1 MKSTDSTLTHEQAL
15 IISEFAEISERL
27 MQFDDGKVSQNK
39 KTIWELLDEIL
50 DDYRKLLSKYKIIE
64 AQLID
69 VKVKY
74 AEAEEVKER
83 LLFEIENRDSF
94 DSKLSRNTTDNR
106 SIMYTEEGNIE
117 KKSLR
122 SLKSNASS
130 GFLSKATNL
139 FNSASSYYS
148 GRFGNN
154 S

>member
-50 DDYRKLLSKYKIIE
+50 HDYRKLLSKYKTVE

-94 DSKLSRNTTDNR
+94 ESKLSRNTTDNR
-106 SIMYTEEGNIE
+106 SIMYSEEGNIE
-117 KKSLR
+117 RKSLR
-122 SLKSNASS
+122 SNTSL

-148 GRFGNN
+148 GRFGN
-154 S
+154 SS